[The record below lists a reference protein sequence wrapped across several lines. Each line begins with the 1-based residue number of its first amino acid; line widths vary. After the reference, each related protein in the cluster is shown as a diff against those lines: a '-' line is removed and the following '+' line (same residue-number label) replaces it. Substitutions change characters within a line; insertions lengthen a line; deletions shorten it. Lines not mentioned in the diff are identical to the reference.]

1 MTNVDVKKILQTDSQ
16 QICMCPCTCLKVAA
30 KRLTRQITS
39 TVQLALF
46 WGRRVGGGTHII
58 IDMPRRMTG
67 MLSMSFVFVL

>member
-46 WGRRVGGGTHII
+46 WGGG